1 MLGVSYQ
8 YSPGFYLLGL
18 PTNSVL
24 HHGGRNQ
31 ARVTMDEGNPSSDPA
46 WSGTRGGSGPLS
58 ASSAEVPDGWRPL
71 DDAASDADQVGAADR
86 KPRQGISPFR
96 AAGVL
101 VLPLPPAGPAHGDVS
116 SGPRYSPANK
126 GGMTISTLPAARLRL
141 QPHLPRVLRQVRH
154 VRGRLGLRHDV
165 RGSGRPGGAARSSP
179 PGRRR
184 APAR

>member
-1 MLGVSYQ
+1 
-8 YSPGFYLLGL
+8 
-18 PTNSVL
+18 
-24 HHGGRNQ
+24 
-31 ARVTMDEGNPSSDPA
+31 MDEGNPSSDPA

-141 QPHLPRVLRQVRH
+141 QPHLPRVLRQIRH
-154 VRGRLGLRHDV
+154 VRHRLGLRHDV
-165 RGSGRPGGAARSSP
+165 ADAVNHEEQLALLQPVDGVRRPVEALDRGEDLQLWL
-179 PGRRR
+179 
-184 APAR
+184 